1 MGERNIFAIAL
12 SFSLVWHLVGGK
24 AVYIVWPQ
32 QIPARKFAEINF
44 WGSLLDA
51 NNLAEGQIAVVSNK
65 DKSADIEF
73 NVLEKETFPVSEL
86 FKKNDSVIINNSAI
100 SEELEISES
109 IQGELKRSVLVKPAL
124 PVYPEW
130 AKELGNYFEIEL
142 KFLIMPDGTV
152 GTVDKL
158 TSAGYTELYEIG
170 IRYIRKWKFMPLPQ
184 GAKPLEQWG
193 TIKLVFNPK

>member
-1 MGERNIFAIAL
+1 M
-12 SFSLVWHLVGGK
+12 V
-24 AVYIVWPQ
+24 
-32 QIPARKFAEINF
+32 
-44 WGSLLDA
+44 
-51 NNLAEGQIAVVSNK
+51 
-65 DKSADIEF
+65 
-73 NVLEKETFPVSEL
+73 
-86 FKKNDSVIINNSAI
+86 KKNDSVIINNSAI